1 MSVGKSASQGFVSF
15 FIRNM
20 LDKILGMVSMIILAR
35 KLTPYDFGLVSITEV
50 LLWII
55 TAFGTAGVA
64 EFLLA
69 YRKKDTRKIFKA
81 TFWFNF
87 AITIIIVLVFL
98 LAAPFWADYQ
108 KDDRIVTI
116 SFISA
121 AIFFF
126 AQLQV
131 IPKTLLTKNLE
142 YQKQVKIQTPF
153 IILVQFSKIGAVYA
167 GLGVYS
173 LIIPSLF
180 FQPILTFFLYRGA
193 RFNPGFRLYIERW
206 KEIFAFTKHLI
217 GANLLARIADEG
229 DKIILSTLLGLETL
243 GVYNIAMQLANLF
256 ISPFVMISNNVLAS
270 VLPRFVDDNKKFYN
284 NYMSFLKAFI
294 FIVFPLLGMMV
305 VSAKPIILTLY
316 GTKWMAAV
324 IPLQILLIYT
334 ATRTATSS
342 FGVLMST
349 LHLTRKTFNMNLIY
363 TPIHIAGALI
373 GGFFGMVGVAIS
385 MVVVKTTFT
394 IVPVKYI
401 STALEIPFSKWF
413 KDIAPYWI
421 TVFLIAIAFILT
433 GIFVPLEFDVPPF
446 ANVCIL
452 SSIFLAIYYF
462 VARVFLV
469 KELHIISTFLDHT
482 VPKARKY
489 FNMLFGL
496 QVQ

>member
-20 LDKILGMVSMIILAR
+20 LDKILGMVAMVILAR

-50 LLWII
+50 LLWVI

-81 TFWFNF
+81 AFWFNF
-87 AITIIIVLVFL
+87 AITIAIIVVFL
-98 LAAPFWADYQ
+98 GAAPFWADYQ
-108 KDDRIVTI
+108 GDDRIITI

-193 RFNPGFRLYIERW
+193 RLNPGLKLYTERW
-206 KEIFAFTKHLI
+206 REIFAFTKHLI

-229 DKIILSTLLGLETL
+229 DKIILSTFLGLETL

-270 VLPRFVDDNKKFYN
+270 VLPRFVDDNNKFYH

-294 FIVFPLLGMMV
+294 FVVFPLLAMMV

-316 GTKWMAAV
+316 GTKWLAAV

-363 TPIHIAGALI
+363 TPIHIVGALI
-373 GGFFGMVGVAIS
+373 GGSFGMIGIAIS
-385 MVVVKTTFT
+385 MVIVKTLFT

-413 KDIAPYWI
+413 RDIAPYWLSVVFI
-421 TVFLIAIAFILT
+421 AVGFLIVGSI
-433 GIFVPLEFDVPPF
+433 VPLGFDIHPF

-452 SSIFLAIYYF
+452 SAAFIGLYYL
-462 VARVFLV
+462 VVRVFLV
-469 KELHIISTFLDHT
+469 KELYIISSFLGHT
-482 VPKARKY
+482 VPKARRY
-489 FNMLFGL
+489 FNVLFGL
-496 QVQ
+496 